1 MKYFILTITLLLS
14 LSLQAQKSVLPI
26 TNEEISFSEGS
37 IKWTDSGITISADKD
52 TELDLYL
59 LPLKAKYIKD
69 GTTLSAQFGNLKWSI
84 TRKSKVYTLKT
95 TGAYNKTVADK
106 LSVVKKTLRSM
117 IDLMLIGD

>member
-37 IKWTDSGITISADKD
+37 IKWTDSGITINADKD

-69 GTTLSAQFGNLKWSI
+69 GTTLSAQFGNLKWSV
-84 TRKSKVYTLKT
+84 TRKSGLYILKT
-95 TGAYNKTVADK
+95 TGAYNKTIADK